1 MSRKLEVIIE
11 RIKTLNKEEL
21 KQLSNEVDAE
31 IQFRDID
38 SRMIIDSREKDKN
51 VWGYIMGSYNSN
63 SLIFNRFNFW
73 LMKICYNCEYPM
85 EEQEFNNPYKP
96 EDPEIWFYCEVCERH
111 DNPNVQ
117 EDEVLT
123 KWHGDVIWKKMDNQ
137 NSFAEIVE
145 NFV

>member
-51 VWGYIMGSYNSN
+51 V
-63 SLIFNRFNFW
+63 
-73 LMKICYNCEYPM
+73 
-85 EEQEFNNPYKP
+85 
-96 EDPEIWFYCEVCERH
+96 
-111 DNPNVQ
+111 
-117 EDEVLT
+117 
-123 KWHGDVIWKKMDNQ
+123 
-137 NSFAEIVE
+137 
-145 NFV
+145 